1 MRLGIA
7 IQETWGFFE
16 EIYADLASHYE
27 TNLFR
32 RRIWKFP
39 IFHTRI
45 NRYIFHRDLQ
55 HFMQENDV
63 VLFEWAS
70 ELLAV
75 ATRLPKSCGI
85 VTRLHRYEMYGWVN
99 RINWDAVDKIIVV
112 SQAKKK
118 EFIARYPN
126 QESKLV
132 VSSPSISLEKFTP
145 SSKKYSGDI
154 GTLCHLSPRKRVYE
168 LILTLYELLQSGGD
182 FHLHIGGSPEP
193 SNEDYYHALQ
203 YLVDELE
210 LREKVTFY
218 GNVTD
223 PKNWYSNIDIF
234 ISNSYSEGLQVALME
249 AMASGCYCLSHR
261 WDGVNEMLPG
271 NHLYYSER
279 ELVQKIINYSESPGA
294 DKQAMRRSMREIAC
308 EKFDINQTKA
318 QFRQAIEA
326 VGAQSHHKA

>member
-7 IQETWGFFE
+7 IQETWNFFE

-27 TNLFR
+27 TNLFM

-39 IFHTRI
+39 VFHTRI
-45 NRYIFHRDLQ
+45 NRYLFHRDLQ
-55 HFMQENDV
+55 HFMLGSDV

-112 SQAKKK
+112 SQAKKR
-118 EFIARYPN
+118 EFIAKYPN
-126 QESKLV
+126 QEDKLI

-145 SSKKYSGDI
+145 STKIYGGDI

-168 LILTLYELLQSGGD
+168 LILAFYELLRSGGD
-182 FHLHIGGSPEP
+182 FHLHIGGGPDP
-193 SNEDYYHALQ
+193 AFEDYYHALQ
-203 YLVDELE
+203 YLVDELG

-218 GNVTD
+218 GNVTE
-223 PKNWYSNIDIF
+223 PWNWYPQIDIF

-249 AMASGCYCLSHR
+249 AMASGCYCLSHK
-261 WDGVNEMLPG
+261 WDGVNEMLPSDQ
-271 NHLYYSER
+271 LYYSDN
-279 ELVQKIINYSESPGA
+279 ELVQKIINYDESPEV
-294 DKQAMRRSMREIAC
+294 DKQEISRSMRRIAC

-318 QFRQAIEA
+318 QFRQVIEE
-326 VGAQSHHKA
+326 VEVQVHHKA